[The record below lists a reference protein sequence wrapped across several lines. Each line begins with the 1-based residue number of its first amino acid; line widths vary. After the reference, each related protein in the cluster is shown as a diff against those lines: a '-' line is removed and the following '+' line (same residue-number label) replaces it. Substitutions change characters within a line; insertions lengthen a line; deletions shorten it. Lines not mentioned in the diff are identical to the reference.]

1 MPLETTMSDTA
12 SLTAIVHTYLEL
24 MEARD
29 LDAAAAFLDPAVVI
43 TFPGGRTF
51 HDLHDQV
58 ASSAG
63 RFEFVRKHFARFDVV
78 ETGTGAAV
86 VYAFGTLAGKSLQ
99 GSDFDGI
106 RFIDRFTIVDG
117 LIVDQMVWNDLA
129 ESGVI

>member
-1 MPLETTMSDTA
+1 MSDPTSPA
-12 SLTAIVHTYLEL
+12 AIVCTYLKL

-63 RFEFVRKHFARFDVV
+63 RFEFVRKTFDRIDVV
-78 ETGTGAAV
+78 EIDDDAAV
-86 VYAFGTLAGKSLQ
+86 VYALGTLVGRNLQ
-99 GSDFDGI
+99 GTDFTDI
-106 RFIDRFTIVDG
+106 RFIDRFTLING
-117 LIVDQMVWNDLA
+117 LIIDQMVWNDLA

>member
-1 MPLETTMSDTA
+1 MSDTA
-12 SLTAIVHTYLEL
+12 SPTGIVRTFLEL

-51 HDLHDQV
+51 HDLHDQI

-63 RFEFVRKHFARFDVV
+63 RFEFVRKTFDRIDVV
-78 ETGTGAAV
+78 ETDTDAVV
-86 VYAFGTLAGKSLQ
+86 VYAFGTLAGKNLQ
-99 GSDFDGI
+99 GADFAGI
-106 RFIDRFTIVDG
+106 RFIDRFTLVDG

-129 ESGVI
+129 ESGMI

>member
-1 MPLETTMSDTA
+1 MSDTA
-12 SLTAIVHTYLEL
+12 SPAGIVRTFLEL

-43 TFPGGRTF
+43 TFPGSRTF
-51 HDLHDQV
+51 RDLHDQV

-63 RFEFVRKHFARFDVV
+63 RFEFVRKTFDRIDVV
-78 ETGTGAAV
+78 ETDTNAAV
-86 VYAFGTLAGKSLQ
+86 VYAFGTLAGKNLQ
-99 GSDFDGI
+99 GADFAGV

>member
-1 MPLETTMSDTA
+1 VETLMADTTSPA
-12 SLTAIVHTYLEL
+12 SIVRSYLTL

-29 LDAAAAFLDPAVVI
+29 LHGAAAYLDPAFVI

-51 HDLHDQV
+51 RDLHDQV

-63 RFEFVRKHFARFDVV
+63 RFEFVRKTFDRIDVM
-78 ETGTGAAV
+78 EIDDGAAV
-86 VYAFGTLAGKSLQ
+86 VYAFGTLAGRNLQ
-99 GSDFDGI
+99 GIDFAEI
-106 RFIDRFTIVDG
+106 RFIDRFTLAMG

>member
-1 MPLETTMSDTA
+1 MTDPAATA
-12 SLTAIVHTYLEL
+12 VATVRKFLEL

-29 LDAAAAFLDPAVVI
+29 LDAAARFLDPAIVI

-63 RFEFVRKHFARFDVV
+63 RFEHVRKTFDRIDVV
-78 ETGTGAAV
+78 ETDSDTAV
-86 VYAFGTLAGKSLQ
+86 VYAFGTLSGTNLRGA
-99 GSDFDGI
+99 DFAHV
-106 RFIDRFTIVDG
+106 RFLDRFTLVEG

-129 ESGVI
+129 ESGVL

>member
-1 MPLETTMSDTA
+1 MSDEL
-12 SLTAIVHTYLEL
+12 SPSAIVRTFLEL

-29 LDAAAAFLDPAVVI
+29 LDAAAAFLDPSVVI

-63 RFEFVRKHFARFDVV
+63 RFEFVRKTFDRFDVV
-78 ETGTGAAV
+78 ETDTGAAV
-86 VYAFGTLAGKSLQ
+86 VYTFGTLAGKNLQ
-99 GSDFDGI
+99 GGEFADI

-129 ESGVI
+129 ESRVI